1 MKLNILNITN
11 KNIEQ
16 EIINTVEET
25 KEELKNLTTEATC
38 KIYSSY
44 IKGSLDEKHI
54 LNKIINSKKDLDC
67 SYEHEF
73 VIVPD
78 NKDYYLVD
86 LTYPQFGI
94 DNELWKL
101 YEFGYE
107 KMTNE
112 KWKHY
117 LHTISKNDYTNIEL
131 KDIIYKH
138 KGV

>member
-1 MKLNILNITN
+1 MKINILNIAN

-25 KEELKNLTTEATC
+25 KNELKNLTTDATC

-78 NKDYYLVD
+78 NKDYYLID
-86 LTYPQFGI
+86 LTYEQFGI

-101 YEFGYE
+101 HDFGYE
-107 KMTNE
+107 KMTNN

-117 LHTISKNDYTNIEL
+117 LHQISKNDYKDVEL

>member
-1 MKLNILNITN
+1 MTIPFSLWL
-11 KNIEQ
+11 
-16 EIINTVEET
+16 
-25 KEELKNLTTEATC
+25 
-38 KIYSSY
+38 SY
-44 IKGSLDEKHI
+44 VKGSLDEKHI
-54 LNKIINSKKDLDC
+54 LNKIINSKEDLDL

-78 NKDYYLVD
+78 NDDYYLID
-86 LTYPQFGI
+86 LTYEQFGI

-101 YEFGYE
+101 HDFGYE
-107 KMTNE
+107 KMTNN

-117 LHTISKNDYTNIEL
+117 LHQISKNDYKDVEL